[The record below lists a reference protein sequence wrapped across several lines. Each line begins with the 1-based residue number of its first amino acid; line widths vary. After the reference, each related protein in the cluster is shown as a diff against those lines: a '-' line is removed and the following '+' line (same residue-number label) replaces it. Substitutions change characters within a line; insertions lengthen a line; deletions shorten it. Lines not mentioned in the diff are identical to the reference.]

1 MGQAGAKPPLGGPS
15 WIEAEKS
22 RSLLK
27 DTRGTGVPTLVLTY
41 FGEAGAVIV
50 LTYLLFQFGDSA
62 RRSAF
67 LPWFVCSLLVFVL
80 GAQWTSEM
88 RVNKRLD
95 GLLSLLTR
103 KRLFDDE
110 ITDRE
115 LRRRANGD
123 ADGKRQ
129 Q

>member
-1 MGQAGAKPPLGGPS
+1 MGQAGAKPPLGGS
-15 WIEAEKS
+15 SLIEADRN

-27 DTRGTGVPTLVLTY
+27 NARGTGVLTLMLIY
-41 FGEAGAVIV
+41 FVEVGLVIF
-50 LTYLLFQFGDSA
+50 LTYLPFQFGDSA

-67 LPWFVCSLLVFVL
+67 LPWLVCYLLVGVL
-80 GAQWTSEM
+80 GAQWMSEM

-95 GLLSLLTR
+95 GLLGLLTR

-110 ITDRE
+110 IAGSD
-115 LRRRANGD
+115 LRLD
-123 ADGKRQ
+123 ASGFTNEKRQ